1 MFGSYRST
9 PLVSILLQVLVCES
23 LQVIPS
29 MILESP
35 INRLEDLRFKLF
47 SNGCFPNAPTRCS
60 VKCLKV
66 YKLFFDLIFI
76 VDLTYG
82 LASTISC
89 FCCSS

>member
-23 LQVIPS
+23 LQLIPG

-35 INRLEDLRFKLF
+35 INKLEDLRFKLF
-47 SNGCFPNAPTRCS
+47 LNGCFSNTPTRCS

-76 VDLTYG
+76 VDLTHD
-82 LASTISC
+82 LASIIPC
-89 FCCSS
+89 FRCSS